1 MISPLRILSL
11 EDNAVDAELLRD
23 TLEVE
28 GIACS
33 LTRVE
38 TEQGFAAALQQ
49 GEFDLILADYTLPSF
64 DGLSA
69 LRIARQRRPDLP
81 FIFVSGTMGEEVAV
95 ESLKIGASDYV
106 LKSRLSRLVPSVQR
120 ALHEPTEKAR
130 IRRMITPLRILYL
143 EDDVADMELVQNTLE
158 REGIACSLTRVETE
172 PDFVAAMQQGGF
184 DLILADYTLPSFDG
198 LSALKITR
206 QQRPDLPFIFVSGTL
221 GEEVAIES
229 LKIGAS
235 DYVLKSRLSRLVP
248 SVQRALRE
256 ATEKAEL
263 RRFEEALFRSETELR
278 QVIETIPAMV
288 WSALPDGSN
297 VLMNSRWTGYT
308 GLAGASLGWQ
318 AAVHPDDLKRHLD
331 AFRACLFAGMPFE
344 DEVRLCRSDGEYRW
358 FFVQGMPLRD
368 EQGNVLKC
376 YGIVTDIEDRKRT
389 EETLRQQAELLSLTH
404 DAISVSDMDFR
415 ITYWNRGA
423 EELYGWTA
431 EEACGKLSSDLLET
445 VFASPLE
452 RIREEL
458 LRQGR
463 WQGEFVRTTKD
474 GARVVVA
481 SRWSLRRDAKGTP
494 LAVLETNND
503 IGERKRTEE
512 ALQRQANLLEQAHD
526 AIFAWKLSEK
536 IVYWNRGAEQLYGF
550 TREEAIGRS
559 SHELLRTEHPMPKE
573 MFEQLIE
580 REGTWSGELTHTT
593 RDGRK
598 IVVESR
604 HVVTRAADGQRL
616 VLEANRDITERK
628 YAEKEREKLRQLEL
642 DLVHM
647 NRVSMLGELGASLS
661 HELRQPIT
669 AAILNANTC
678 MRWLAL
684 DQPNAQQARDAAKR
698 AVQDVNRAGE
708 VIDRLRSLYKK
719 SAAVER
725 ELVDVND
732 VVREMLVLLRN
743 EANRHSISIGMEVA
757 AELPRVKADRVQLQ
771 QVLMNLMLNG
781 IEAMKDTG
789 GELMIKSQLQPDDQL
804 LILVADTG
812 IGLPAEHSDQIF
824 NAFYT
829 TKPEGSGM
837 GLAISRSIVESHG
850 GRLWATT
857 NSGRGAIFH
866 FTVPTVFREAKLSS
880 TEG

>member
-1 MISPLRILSL
+1 
-11 EDNAVDAELLRD
+11 
-23 TLEVE
+23 
-28 GIACS
+28 
-33 LTRVE
+33 
-38 TEQGFAAALQQ
+38 
-49 GEFDLILADYTLPSF
+49 
-64 DGLSA
+64 
-69 LRIARQRRPDLP
+69 
-81 FIFVSGTMGEEVAV
+81 
-95 ESLKIGASDYV
+95 
-106 LKSRLSRLVPSVQR
+106 
-120 ALHEPTEKAR
+120 
-130 IRRMITPLRILYL
+130 
-143 EDDVADMELVQNTLE
+143 
-158 REGIACSLTRVETE
+158 
-172 PDFVAAMQQGGF
+172 
-184 DLILADYTLPSFDG
+184 
-198 LSALKITR
+198 
-206 QQRPDLPFIFVSGTL
+206 
-221 GEEVAIES
+221 
-229 LKIGAS
+229 
-235 DYVLKSRLSRLVP
+235 
-248 SVQRALRE
+248 
-256 ATEKAEL
+256 
-263 RRFEEALFRSETELR
+263 
-278 QVIETIPAMV
+278 
-288 WSALPDGSN
+288 
-297 VLMNSRWTGYT
+297 
-308 GLAGASLGWQ
+308 
-318 AAVHPDDLKRHLD
+318 
-331 AFRACLFAGMPFE
+331 
-344 DEVRLCRSDGEYRW
+344 
-358 FFVQGMPLRD
+358 
-368 EQGNVLKC
+368 
-376 YGIVTDIEDRKRT
+376 
-389 EETLRQQAELLSLTH
+389 
-404 DAISVSDMDFR
+404 
-415 ITYWNRGA
+415 
-423 EELYGWTA
+423 
-431 EEACGKLSSDLLET
+431 
-445 VFASPLE
+445 
-452 RIREEL
+452 
-458 LRQGR
+458 
-463 WQGEFVRTTKD
+463 
-474 GARVVVA
+474 
-481 SRWSLRRDAKGTP
+481 
-494 LAVLETNND
+494 
-503 IGERKRTEE
+503 
-512 ALQRQANLLEQAHD
+512 
-526 AIFAWKLSEK
+526 
-536 IVYWNRGAEQLYGF
+536 
-550 TREEAIGRS
+550 
-559 SHELLRTEHPMPKE
+559 MPKE

-880 TEG
+880 TER